1 VCCYRIDRTVSLL
14 SPCVCGVALCA
25 AADVAHLSSDTIVE
39 SVLAVLIAYAKKREA
54 EFADCRAWALQS
66 LCFVLFRYPA
76 YIAEQ
81 PQIMECIETG
91 ELSASVCAHRC
102 VLS

>member
-1 VCCYRIDRTVSLL
+1 
-14 SPCVCGVALCA
+14 VALCA